1 MFLDLDKV
9 MTIENDRHKSQT
21 MRGKSMMTMS
31 IMSWCLTQTQTPVS
45 MIQTVEEDGLFQFHH
60 LRVYFVNLAPVA
72 LLVNG
77 NYQIP
82 LQTINSTLQ

>member
-1 MFLDLDKV
+1 
-9 MTIENDRHKSQT
+9 
-21 MRGKSMMTMS
+21 MMTMS
-31 IMSWCLTQTQTPVS
+31 IVSPCLTQMQTPVS
-45 MIQTVEEDGLFQFHH
+45 VIQTVEDGLFQFRD

>member
-1 MFLDLDKV
+1 
-9 MTIENDRHKSQT
+9 
-21 MRGKSMMTMS
+21 MMTMS
-31 IMSWCLTQTQTPVS
+31 IVSPCLTQMQTPVS
-45 MIQTVEEDGLFQFHH
+45 MIQTVEDGLFQFRH

>member
-1 MFLDLDKV
+1 MFLDLDKE

-31 IMSWCLTQTQTPVS
+31 IVSPCLTQMQTPVS
-45 MIQTVEEDGLFQFHH
+45 VIQTVEEDGLFQFRD
-60 LRVYFVNLAPVA
+60 LRVYFVNLAGVA

>member
-1 MFLDLDKV
+1 
-9 MTIENDRHKSQT
+9 
-21 MRGKSMMTMS
+21 MMTMS
-31 IMSWCLTQTQTPVS
+31 IMSWCLTRMQTPVS
-45 MIQTVEEDGLFQFHH
+45 MIQTVEDGLFKFRH
-60 LRVYFVNLAPVA
+60 LRVYFLNLAPVA

>member
-1 MFLDLDKV
+1 
-9 MTIENDRHKSQT
+9 
-21 MRGKSMMTMS
+21 MMTMS
-31 IMSWCLTQTQTPVS
+31 IVSPCLTQMQTPVS
-45 MIQTVEEDGLFQFHH
+45 VIQTVEDGLSLFRH

>member
-1 MFLDLDKV
+1 
-9 MTIENDRHKSQT
+9 
-21 MRGKSMMTMS
+21 MMTMS
-31 IMSWCLTQTQTPVS
+31 IVSPCLTQMQTPVS
-45 MIQTVEEDGLFQFHH
+45 VIQTVEDGLFQFRDV
-60 LRVYFVNLAPVA
+60 RVYFVNLAPVA

>member
-31 IMSWCLTQTQTPVS
+31 IMSWCLTRMQTPMS

>member
-1 MFLDLDKV
+1 
-9 MTIENDRHKSQT
+9 
-21 MRGKSMMTMS
+21 MMTMS
-31 IMSWCLTQTQTPVS
+31 IMSWCLTRMQTPVS
-45 MIQTVEEDGLFQFHH
+45 VIQTVEDGLFQFHH